1 MFAHT
6 SFSYTNSEQEKLD
19 VAGRFFSKER
29 NTLVLHFCFV
39 KKNIVWEFLF
49 ILNPLLIVY
58 SNLSLKGTVRCL
70 FIQSVAY

>member
-6 SFSYTNSEQEKLD
+6 SFSYTNNEQEKLD

-39 KKNIVWEFLF
+39 KKKYCVGVSF
-49 ILNPLLIVY
+49 Y
-58 SNLSLKGTVRCL
+58 SKSFVNCV
-70 FIQSVAY
+70 